1 MATDFPKEGDDLKV
15 SLRNSNFPQFDYDF
29 AISIKES
36 EPEIWG
42 AGGNIRG
49 NEAFEFW
56 TKARDDRMTEGTVE
70 WIREREA
77 WAARH
82 FKDGVQFEDG
92 QTEPTLSNIGGVVA
106 AMKWGV
112 ILEIGERK
120 MKDTVL
126 EMVKKL
132 EGKKERGD
140 DERVEHE
147 EVEQMAESMDE
158 DRDLSESARTA
169 LENKRDEHNDEV
181 GDVES
186 KRVTLPILEQVYN
199 RGVGAYENNPE
210 SVRPNVQSAEQWA
223 LARVNSF
230 LFAVKN
236 ERFQGGEHDRDLMPE
251 GHPLRSDEERMEMDE
266 TQAYGM
272 EDDRMDDD
280 AERMEMGVDDDRP
293 YPNEHAARITDPAL
307 YQEFRREVDAGGE
320 GVDFIFG
327 IMTDDGQRT
336 SEVQSIRFDREM
348 FTTQQAMDWLDEHE
362 FVAIKFE
369 EASEERDAHEE
380 EERDAHEEERDEH
393 DGEMPCPPATQDVAL
408 NTENRERAIEMFN
421 YGPLNVDE
429 PGDYWENIAEYWD
442 TTEEAARQSRCAN
455 CVAFDISP
463 RMKECMPGETSDDD
477 GELGYC
483 WMHHFKC
490 HSARSCITWAKG
502 GPIATNEISFDWQ
515 QNAFGD
521 EEEMQ
526 PSEDMQTEREEHEE
540 RKANGQ
546 FLTRDAHSEFVD
558 EAEGTVQLV
567 VSTETPVERGF
578 GQEVLSHAA
587 NAVDLEYLNSGR
599 APLLLDHS
607 FEKQIG
613 VIKSVELDQ
622 ANRKI
627 RATVKFGRNDEQSRA
642 VFQDVA
648 DGIRQNVS
656 IGYKV
661 HEMERE
667 DSDGSG
673 TTYRVTKWEPLEVS
687 MVAVGADVNAMVG
700 RQIEVQQSEQA
711 KAAEKIRA
719 LGEAYKMKGEAEQ
732 AIEGGM
738 SIEDFRSKI
747 KSKFGQDMKETKM
760 SDIGLT
766 TKEQRSYSLSK
777 ALFALANPGDRRAQ
791 EAAAFE
797 FEVSGA
803 ASRSGSFVVPF
814 EVAGPLQKRDLT
826 TSTGDGVVGE
836 QFREG
841 DFIEALRNASS
852 VMAAGATMLT
862 GLEGEIKIPRQSAV
876 TVATFLGAEG
886 STSANDDDPEFDAVT
901 MSGKLL
907 GITSSVTKQLLN
919 TGSLDVENLIRND
932 LARSIATGM
941 DLAALSGSGAAG
953 NPTGLDNINGISTV
967 DFASATPTFA
977 EVVELESTIAS
988 NNALLGMPHYLMHP
1002 SVYGELKTVEKATNT
1017 AEFIVDRDGM
1027 INGYPVIRSKQAT
1040 ADRRRMYM
1048 GNFADLLVGQFGP
1061 GVEII
1066 VDPFSNAST
1075 GIVKVT
1081 ATVVMDVAVRHT
1093 ESFVI
1098 AANNLE

>member
-29 AISIKES
+29 ALNIKES

-112 ILEIGERK
+112 ILDIGERK

-132 EGKKERGD
+132 EGKKDREMDEAVVRHLKEITETEQTVLLEFWKGGMGND
-140 DERVEHE
+140 WDGINVMPEVIAEQQDEDNNEEMDERAEHE
-147 EVEQMAESMDE
+147 EMEQMAEHMDE

-169 LENKRDEHNDEV
+169 LENKRDAHNDEV

-186 KRVTLPILEQVYN
+186 KRVTLPMLEDVYN

-223 LARVNSF
+223 MARVNSF

-266 TQAYGM
+266 TQGYGM
-272 EDDRMDDD
+272 ADERHDPDY

-307 YQEFRREVDAGGE
+307 YQEFCREVDAGGE
-320 GVDFIFG
+320 GIDFVFG
-327 IMTDDGQRT
+327 IKVDDGQRT
-336 SEVQSIRFDREM
+336 SEIQSIRFDREM
-348 FTTQQAMDWLDEHE
+348 YSPQEAMDWLDENE
-362 FVAIKFE
+362 FVAIEFE
-369 EASEERDAHEE
+369 EASEERDAHEDEDDMRAGHDEE
-380 EERDAHEEERDEH
+380 EER
-393 DGEMPCPPATQDVAL
+393 
-408 NTENRERAIEMFN
+408 
-421 YGPLNVDE
+421 
-429 PGDYWENIAEYWD
+429 
-442 TTEEAARQSRCAN
+442 
-455 CVAFDISP
+455 
-463 RMKECMPGETSDDD
+463 K
-477 GELGYC
+477 
-483 WMHHFKC
+483 
-490 HSARSCITWAKG
+490 
-502 GPIATNEISFDWQ
+502 
-515 QNAFGD
+515 
-521 EEEMQ
+521 
-526 PSEDMQTEREEHEE
+526 EHEE

-587 NAVDLEYLNSGR
+587 DAVDLEYLNSGR

-627 RATVKFGRNDEQSRA
+627 RAIVKFGRNDEQSRS
-642 VFQDVA
+642 VFQDVV

-661 HEMERE
+661 HEMER
-667 DSDGSG
+667 DSSDGSG

-700 RQIEVQQSEQA
+700 RQVEVKQSEQA

-719 LGEAYKMKGEAEQ
+719 LGAAYKMKGEAEQ

-738 SIEDFRSKI
+738 SVEDFRSNI
-747 KSKFGQDMKETKM
+747 QSKFSQDMKETQM

-766 TKEQRSYSLSK
+766 NKEQRSYSLRK
-777 ALFALANPGDRRAQ
+777 ALFALSNPGDRRAQ

-797 FEVSGA
+797 FEVSTA

-814 EVAGPLQKRDLT
+814 EVAGPLAKRDMT
-826 TSTGDGVVGE
+826 TSTDAGAIGE
-836 QFREG
+836 SFREG
-841 DFIEALRNASS
+841 DFIEALRNQSS
-852 VMAAGATMLT
+852 VMRAGATMLT
-862 GLEGEIKIPRQSAV
+862 GLEGTIKIPRQSAITAAAFLTTEGV
-876 TVATFLGAEG
+876 TTNE
-886 STSANDDDPEFDAVT
+886 DDPTFDAVT
-901 MSGKLL
+901 MDAKML
-907 GITSSVTKQLLN
+907 GITSTATKLLLN
-919 TGSLDVENLIRND
+919 TASLDVENLIRND
-932 LARSIATGM
+932 LTRSIATGM
-941 DLAALSGSGAAG
+941 DLAGLSGAGTSGV
-953 NPTGLDNINGISTV
+953 PTGIRNTAGINTV
-967 DFASATPTFA
+967 DFAANGPTFA
-977 EVVELESTIAS
+977 EIVTMESRVAQD
-988 NNALLGMPHYLMHP
+988 NALMGSLNYVVNPAD
-1002 SVYGELKTVEKATNT
+1002 YGRLKTTEKATNT
-1017 AEFIVDRDGM
+1017 AEFIVDRDGR
-1027 INGYPVIRSKQAT
+1027 INGYDVVVSSQVSE
-1040 ADRRRMYM
+1040 DEYYFMD
-1048 GNFADLLVGQFGP
+1048 GSSLLVGVFGP
-1061 GVEII
+1061 GVEIT
-1066 VDPFSNAST
+1066 VDPFSEANK
-1075 GIVKVT
+1075 GLVNIT
-1081 ATVVMDVAVRHT
+1081 ATVAMDIAVRHP
-1093 ESFVI
+1093 ESFCLG
-1098 AANNLE
+1098 ANTLPA

>member
-1 MATDFPKEGDDLKV
+1 MATDFPTKGDDLKV
-15 SLRNSNFPQFDYDF
+15 SLRNSQYPQFDYDF
-29 AISIKES
+29 ALNIKES

-56 TKARDDRMTEGTVE
+56 TKARNDQMTEGTVE

-92 QTEPTLSNIGGVVA
+92 DTEPTLSNIGGVVA

-112 ILEIGERK
+112 ILDIGERK

-132 EGKKERGD
+132 EGKKDREMDEAVVRHLKEITETEQTVLLEFWKGGMGND
-140 DERVEHE
+140 WEGINVMPEVIAEQEDDDNDDIDERAGHE
-147 EVEQMAESMDE
+147 DMEEMAESMDE
-158 DRDLSESARTA
+158 DRDLSESTRTA
-169 LENKRDEHNDEV
+169 LENKRDAHNDEV

-186 KRVTLPILEQVYN
+186 KRVTLPMLEDVFN
-199 RGVGAYENNPE
+199 RGVGAYETNPE

-223 LARVNSF
+223 MARVNSF

-251 GHPLRSDEERMEMDE
+251 GHPLRSEEDRMEMDE
-266 TQAYGM
+266 TMGYGM
-272 EDDRMDDD
+272 EEERSDPDY

-327 IMTDDGQRT
+327 IKMDDGQRM
-336 SEVQSIRFDREM
+336 SEIQSIRFDREM
-348 FTTQQAMDWLDEHE
+348 FTPQEAMDWLDEHE

-369 EASEERDAHEE
+369 EASEER
-380 EERDAHEEERDEH
+380 
-393 DGEMPCPPATQDVAL
+393 T
-408 NTENRERAIEMFN
+408 
-421 YGPLNVDE
+421 
-429 PGDYWENIAEYWD
+429 
-442 TTEEAARQSRCAN
+442 
-455 CVAFDISP
+455 
-463 RMKECMPGETSDDD
+463 
-477 GELGYC
+477 
-483 WMHHFKC
+483 
-490 HSARSCITWAKG
+490 
-502 GPIATNEISFDWQ
+502 
-515 QNAFGD
+515 
-521 EEEMQ
+521 
-526 PSEDMQTEREEHEE
+526 EHEE

-546 FLTRDAHSEFVD
+546 FLTRDAHSEFVN

-587 NAVDLEYLNSGR
+587 DAVDLEYLNSGR

-627 RATVKFGRNDEQSRA
+627 RATVKFGRNDEQSRS
-642 VFQDVA
+642 VFQDVV

-661 HEMERE
+661 HEMERDE
-667 DSDGSG
+667 SDGSG

-700 RQIEVQQSEQA
+700 RQVEVKQSEQS

-738 SIEDFRSKI
+738 SIEDFRAKI
-747 KSKFGQDMKETKM
+747 HSKFGQDIKETQM

-766 TKEQRSYSLSK
+766 NKEQRSYSLRK
-777 ALFALANPGDRRAQ
+777 ALFALSNPGDRRAQ

-797 FEVSGA
+797 FEVSNA
-803 ASRSGSFVVPF
+803 ASRSGSFTIPF
-814 EVAGPLQKRDLT
+814 EVAGPISRRDMT
-826 TSTGDGVVGE
+826 TSTDAGAIGE
-836 QFREG
+836 SFREG
-841 DFIEALRNASS
+841 DFIEALRNQSS
-852 VMAAGATMLT
+852 VMRAGATMLT
-862 GLEGEIKIPRQSAV
+862 GLEGTIKIPRQSAITAAAFLTTEGV
-876 TVATFLGAEG
+876 TTNE
-886 STSANDDDPEFDAVT
+886 DDPSLDAVT
-901 MSGKLL
+901 MDAKML
-907 GITSSVTKQLLN
+907 GITSTATKLLLN
-919 TGSLDVENLIRND
+919 TASIDVENLIRND
-932 LARSIATGM
+932 LTRSIATGM
-941 DLAALSGSGAAG
+941 DLAGLSGAG
-953 NPTGLDNINGISTV
+953 TTGVPTGIRNTAGINTV
-967 DFASATPTFA
+967 DFAANGPTFA
-977 EVVELESTIAS
+977 EIVTMESRVAQD
-988 NNALLGMPHYLMHP
+988 NALMGSLFYVLNPAD
-1002 SVYGELKTVEKATNT
+1002 YGRLKTTEKATNT
-1017 AEFIVDRDGM
+1017 AEFIVDRDGLV
-1027 INGYPVIRSKQAT
+1027 NGYEVIRSSQVAE
-1040 ADRRRMYM
+1040 DEYYFMD
-1048 GNFADLLVGQFGP
+1048 GSSLLVGVFGP
-1061 GVEII
+1061 GVEIT
-1066 VDPFSNAST
+1066 VDPFSEANK
-1075 GIVKVT
+1075 GLVNIT
-1081 ATVVMDVAVRHT
+1081 ATVAMDIAVRHP
-1093 ESFVI
+1093 ESFCLG
-1098 AANNLE
+1098 ANTLP